1 MFFEN
6 IYSLKIFSWLEK
18 EVVDQIVNNSEERSY
33 NAGDIIIFE
42 SEAAN
47 WEWYILK
54 KWRVMVS
61 IWWQDIV
68 SLNPWDIFWELALLS
83 EEKRTATVRA
93 ETDITV
99 IVLNMDNLITIL
111 NNDNNWLNKTI
122 LRRIEENLERE

>member
-6 IYSLKIFSWLEK
+6 IYTLKIFSWLEK
-18 EVVDQIVNNSEERSY
+18 ETVDQIVQNSEERNY
-33 NAGDIIIFE
+33 NSWDIIIFE
-42 SEAAN
+42 WEAAN

-61 IWWQDIV
+61 IWWKDIV
-68 SLNPWDIFWELALLS
+68 NLNPWDIFWELALLS

-93 ETDITV
+93 ETEISV
-99 IVLNMDNLITIL
+99 IVLNMDNLIMIL

-122 LRRIEENLERE
+122 LRRIEENLERG